1 MKGILLA
8 GGAGTRLWPMTAVVS
23 KQLLPVYDKP
33 LIHYPLTT
41 LMLAGVR
48 DVLVIALP
56 DDLPRFAAL
65 LGDGT
70 RLGMRFTYA
79 PQPRPEGIAQALL
92 IARDWL
98 AGASCALAL
107 GDNVFHGS
115 GFTGLLREAVAAN
128 TGATIF
134 GTHVVDPERYGVA
147 TVDAAGRVIALEEKP
162 AAPSSPIAVTGLY
175 LYDGEAPARAA
186 ALRPSARGELEIT
199 DLNRSYLA
207 DGRLA
212 LRELPRGMTWLDT
225 GTPESL
231 LAAAEYVALVERRQ
245 GRKVASPEEVAWR
258 LGWID
263 DAALEALAAA
273 APAEAWRH
281 YWRGL
286 LAGGRR

>member
-33 LIHYPLTT
+33 LLHYPLTT

-48 DVLVIALP
+48 DVLVIGMP
-56 DDLPRFAAL
+56 DDLPRFEAL

-70 RLGMRFTYA
+70 RLGMAFTYA

-92 IARDWL
+92 LARDWL
-98 AGASCALAL
+98 AGASTALAL
-107 GDNVFHGS
+107 GDNIFHGS
-115 GFTGLLREAVAAN
+115 GLTGLLRDAVAAN
-128 TGATIF
+128 AGATIF
-134 GTHVVDPERYGVA
+134 GTHVTDPERYGVA
-147 TVDAAGRVIALEEKP
+147 TVDGAGRVIALEEKP
-162 AAPSSPIAVTGLY
+162 AAPASPIAVTGLY
-175 LYDGEAPARAA
+175 LYDGEASDRAA
-186 ALRPSARGELEIT
+186 TLRPSSRGELEIT

-231 LAAAEYVALVERRQ
+231 LAAAEYVALIERRQ

-263 DAALEALAAA
+263 DAALDALAAQ
-273 APAEAWRH
+273 APAEAWRR

-286 LAGGRR
+286 LTGGRR